1 MKQGAMKRRMRTLVW
16 AGVVAALTILGIPSS
31 AQAEVDVAGWEFKD
45 MSAHGISVPMTF
57 DLAFDEERVAWV
69 RVVDGRPDIYLTDL
83 KSGAETQLT
92 DSTAWK
98 RVVALE
104 GEQVAWIEYAGSD
117 WLSDSTIWLKDLT
130 SEEPARALVTAK
142 VALDSRLVLAGDY
155 LAWVQYDPYPGGA
168 GVRPALYLQHVNT
181 GAVVRISDTI
191 ITGVNSNEGDKAFDL
206 TTTHLAYVEQVP
218 EEDARVMLYD
228 LAAGERQEL
237 GRVPRATE
245 HVDLE
250 GDLLTWSQAD
260 ETADH
265 EHANT
270 RIFIHRPSTGETT
283 LVASAPI
290 FRTYPKTDG
299 RFVVWEQERRPAV
312 PPLPFPLV
320 EIWAYEADTEPLSDV
335 SQNEFLNFTPEISA
349 GLVVWER
356 GGELESEIMARDLLT
371 GQTTQLSSNRVW
383 MDQLALVNNRTVVW
397 WKHWSSMEVG
407 VPEPEDRFMMAT
419 APASFVDPFADVPG
433 QHRFRTAILA
443 MDELGIATGYPATE
457 GREFRP
463 EEPLLRAQFAKMIC
477 EAFDLPV
484 TEDMTSAFTDM
495 GADDP
500 ANLYPHEYVAALTAS
515 GVIKGKTAAIFDPY
529 APVTHAQAA
538 TLLVRALDAF
548 EPGLLKNISGQAPGA
563 YYWEPPHLDNLRKAY
578 ANDLLSSTIDWL
590 QRWDARTACSR
601 GEAAQMLWNALEL
614 RD

>member
-1 MKQGAMKRRMRTLVW
+1 M
-16 AGVVAALTILGIPSS
+16 
-31 AQAEVDVAGWEFKD
+31 
-45 MSAHGISVPMTF
+45 
-57 DLAFDEERVAWV
+57 
-69 RVVDGRPDIYLTDL
+69 
-83 KSGAETQLT
+83 
-92 DSTAWK
+92 
-98 RVVALE
+98 
-104 GEQVAWIEYAGSD
+104 
-117 WLSDSTIWLKDLT
+117 
-130 SEEPARALVTAK
+130 
-142 VALDSRLVLAGDY
+142 
-155 LAWVQYDPYPGGA
+155 
-168 GVRPALYLQHVNT
+168 
-181 GAVVRISDTI
+181 
-191 ITGVNSNEGDKAFDL
+191 
-206 TTTHLAYVEQVP
+206 
-218 EEDARVMLYD
+218 
-228 LAAGERQEL
+228 
-237 GRVPRATE
+237 
-245 HVDLE
+245 
-250 GDLLTWSQAD
+250 
-260 ETADH
+260 
-265 EHANT
+265 
-270 RIFIHRPSTGETT
+270 
-283 LVASAPI
+283 
-290 FRTYPKTDG
+290 
-299 RFVVWEQERRPAV
+299 VWEQERRPAV